1 MDIQWHP
8 GFYAAVEPELAED
21 RETLEFQREY
31 NLSRKPMQI
40 DLLVIKKPG
49 TAHIRNEIGRI
60 FRQYNVIEY
69 KSPGDGLS
77 IDDFFKTIG
86 YACIYKGL
94 GETTD
99 RIPIGQVTV
108 SLFRENYPRE
118 LFHGLEE
125 CNFRIKKE
133 CSGIYYVEGLFIPVQ
148 IVVTK
153 ELEGCEHRGLRILSK
168 NALAADIRGFIED
181 SSKYTRQGDREN
193 VDAVLQVSV
202 SANNELYNEIRRRS
216 SDMCEALRLLMQ
228 DEIEAELQKG
238 LKQGIEQGIEQGMK
252 QGMEQGMKQGIE
264 QGMKQGMKQG
274 MEQGIEKGRQQQ
286 ARETAYELYDMGLS
300 VDKIA
305 KAIKASI
312 ETVQEWFAEQVAL
325 M

>member
-1 MDIQWHP
+1 MRFKKKSENVTLSDMDIQWHP
-8 GFYAAVEPELAED
+8 GFYAAVELELAGD
-21 RETLEFQREY
+21 REALEFQREY
-31 NLSRKPMQI
+31 NLSRKPLQI
-40 DLLVIKKPG
+40 DLLVIKKLG
-49 TAHIRNEIGRI
+49 TAHIKNEIGRI

-99 RIPIGQVTV
+99 RIPISQVTV

-118 LFHGLEE
+118 LFHSLEE

-252 QGMEQGMKQGIE
+252 QGMEQG
-264 QGMKQGMKQG
+264 
-274 MEQGIEKGRQQQ
+274 IEKGRLQQ

-305 KAIKASI
+305 RAIKASI
-312 ETVQEWFAEQVAL
+312 ETVQGWFTEQSVLAR
-325 M
+325 